1 MDLLRAIS
9 DALNPDIVRRTS
21 DFLGEHDRNTWTAIE
36 QIIPAVVAAAVSSVS
51 TIGGAEQFELLM
63 ERGRHEGRLLA
74 EMSGLLSNRISAFS
88 LLSFGERAV
97 EKLLGE
103 KAPLVAQAVAEESGI
118 TRDSAIELLNL
129 TALVLI
135 EIVGR
140 ERAAARFTP
149 IDVPQLLLAQR
160 RHAARALPAEVAR
173 HIDLYENPAFDGS
186 PLGFSDRLNVLML
199 KLQRLFS

>member
-9 DALNPDIVRRTS
+9 GALNPDIVRRTS

-36 QIIPAVVAAAVSSVS
+36 QIIPTVVAAAVSFAS
-51 TIGGAEQFELLM
+51 TIGGAQQLELLI
-63 ERGRHEGRLLA
+63 ERGRHEGRLLE

-88 LLSFGERAV
+88 LLSFGERAI
-97 EKLLGE
+97 EKLLDE
-103 KAPLVAQAVAEESGI
+103 KAVPVAQVIAEESGI
-118 TRDSAIELLNL
+118 ARDSAIELLNL

-135 EIVGR
+135 EILGR
-140 ERAAARFTP
+140 ERASARFTP
-149 IDVPQLLLAQR
+149 IDIPQLLLAQR

-173 HIDLYENPAFDGS
+173 HIELYENPAFDGS
-186 PLGFSDRLNVLML
+186 PLNLTDRIGVLML